1 MVAFLSRCKRKLSLS
16 KIRTSLKTKLIVIF
30 AILTILPISIVGV
43 VSYTKSFSAVHENT
57 INATTLLADQVN
69 QNIILTFGIAE
80 RFLKIGENEAVI
92 EFLNLEKNSV
102 EYKYENA
109 KKVNVVFKVFKDTFE
124 SDKQIKGIYIIG
136 LNGNNIGDRQ
146 GVYNLSEDIELIN
159 TVSTIL
165 TEPHKKHIFLNQH
178 IDYSGE
184 DLYSNVVSLGTGII
198 RPVTNELLGVIIVDI
213 DKSAIEDICKDIRIG
228 GKGYFSLISMENDP
242 VCIFSSDPDFS
253 IEKLKKTYMDRIGME
268 PNGYFIKKTNG
279 QKYFYVFNTLSNTGW
294 KIIGKV
300 RLQDL
305 MQRAYYIRTIT
316 IIVVLVCI
324 MFTAILYFFI
334 SEKLTLPIVNL
345 KDKMKQAEQ
354 GNLTVVAECK
364 NKDEI
369 ADLCSSF
376 NIMLENIKQ
385 LIEKNKKEQEAL
397 KKSELKLM
405 QAQINP
411 HFLYNTLD
419 TIVWLSEAEE
429 SASVIEITKAL
440 SGFFRATLSSGREWI
455 TLDEEIDHTL
465 NYLIIQ
471 KMRYMDILD
480 YRIDIVDED
489 VLDCK
494 ILKLMLQ
501 PVVENAL
508 YHGVKNKNS
517 YGLIIIKISKTN
529 EGNIMLEVIDN
540 GLGMTEKRLE
550 EVMEDI
556 NNDSLNV
563 AKDGSFGLR
572 NVNQRVKLYYGR
584 QYGLDIKSKYT
595 EGTHVSM
602 IIPEVR

>member
-1 MVAFLSRCKRKLSLS
+1 MVAFLSKCMRKLSLS
-16 KIRTSLKTKLIVIF
+16 KIRTSLKAKLIVIF
-30 AILTILPISIVGV
+30 AVLTILPISIVGV
-43 VSYTKSFSAVHENT
+43 VSYTNSFSAVHENT

-80 RFLKIGENEAVI
+80 KFLKIGENEAVI
-92 EFLNLEKNSV
+92 EFLNKEKNSA

-136 LNGNNIGDRQ
+136 LNGNNISDRQ
-146 GVYNLSEDIELIN
+146 GVYNLSENIKSIN
-159 TVSTIL
+159 TVNTIL
-165 TEPHKKHIFLNQH
+165 TEPNRKHIFLNQH
-178 IDYSGE
+178 IDYSR
-184 DLYSNVVSLGTGII
+184 DNLYANVVSLGTGII
-198 RPVTNELLGVIIVDI
+198 RPVTNELLGVIVVDI

-228 GKGYFSLISMENDP
+228 GNGYFSLISMENEP
-242 VCIFSSDPDFS
+242 VCIFSSDPNFNA
-253 IEKLKKTYMDRIGME
+253 EKLNKYRDRINME
-268 PNGYFIKKTNG
+268 LNGYFTEKTNG
-279 QKYFYVFNTLSNTGW
+279 QNYFYVFNTLSNTGW

-300 RLQDL
+300 RLRDL
-305 MQRAYYIRTIT
+305 MQRAYSIRTIT
-316 IIVVLVCI
+316 IIVVLACI

-354 GNLTVVAECK
+354 GNLTVIAECK

-376 NIMLENIKQ
+376 NVMLENIKQ
-385 LIEKNKKEQEAL
+385 LIEKNKKEQEEL

-419 TIVWLSEAEE
+419 TIVWLSEAKE

-440 SGFFRATLSSGREWI
+440 SGFFRATLSSGRDWI

-480 YRIDIVDED
+480 YRIDIVDEN
-489 VLDCK
+489 VLNCR

-517 YGLIIIKISKTN
+517 YGLIIIKVSKTS
-529 EGNIMLEVIDN
+529 EENILLEVIDN
-540 GLGMTEKRLE
+540 GQGMTEKRLK
-550 EVMEDI
+550 EVIETI
-556 NNDSLNV
+556 NNESLNET
-563 AKDGSFGLR
+563 KDRSFGLR
-572 NVNQRVKLYYGR
+572 NVNQRIKLYYGM

>member
-1 MVAFLSRCKRKLSLS
+1 
-16 KIRTSLKTKLIVIF
+16 
-30 AILTILPISIVGV
+30 
-43 VSYTKSFSAVHENT
+43 
-57 INATTLLADQVN
+57 
-69 QNIILTFGIAE
+69 
-80 RFLKIGENEAVI
+80 
-92 EFLNLEKNSV
+92 
-102 EYKYENA
+102 
-109 KKVNVVFKVFKDTFE
+109 
-124 SDKQIKGIYIIG
+124 
-136 LNGNNIGDRQ
+136 
-146 GVYNLSEDIELIN
+146 
-159 TVSTIL
+159 
-165 TEPHKKHIFLNQH
+165 
-178 IDYSGE
+178 
-184 DLYSNVVSLGTGII
+184 VVSLGTGII
-198 RPVTNELLGVIIVDI
+198 RPVTHEVLGVIIVDI
-213 DKSAIEDICKDIRIG
+213 DKSAIEDICKGIRIG
-228 GKGYFSLISMENDP
+228 GNGYFSLMSMENEP
-242 VCIFSSDPDFS
+242 VYIFSSDPNFNF
-253 IEKLKKTYMDRIGME
+253 EKLNKTYRDRITME
-268 PNGYFIKKTNG
+268 PNGYFTEKMNG
-279 QKYFYVFNTLSNTGW
+279 QNYFYVFNTLSNTGW

-305 MQRAYYIRTIT
+305 MQRAYSIRNIT

-324 MFTAILYFFI
+324 LSTAILYFFI
-334 SEKLTLPIVNL
+334 SEKLTLPIVDL

-354 GNLTVVAECK
+354 GNLTVIAECK

-376 NIMLENIKQ
+376 NVMLENIKQ

-419 TIVWLSEAEE
+419 TIVWLSEAKE
-429 SASVIEITKAL
+429 SASVIEISKAL

-455 TLDEEIDHTL
+455 TLEEEIDHIR

-480 YRIDIVDED
+480 YRIDILDED
-489 VLDCK
+489 ILNCK
-494 ILKLMLQ
+494 ILKLILQ
-501 PVVENAL
+501 PVIENAL

-517 YGLIIIKISKTN
+517 YGLIIIKVSKAS

-540 GLGMTEKRLE
+540 GQGMTAKRLE
-550 EVMEDI
+550 IVMETI
-556 NNDSLNV
+556 NNESLNV
-563 AKDGSFGLR
+563 TKDGGFGLR
-572 NVNQRVKLYYGR
+572 NVNQRIKLYYGR